1 VKVLNGHIICLQFF
15 LKECAFFAFITAVS
29 GLRTF
34 LTAKE
39 MQFLKASTKDL
50 EQVTN
55 PAPFDGPELNPSLH
69 TIVAHVN

>member
-1 VKVLNGHIICLQFF
+1 
-15 LKECAFFAFITAVS
+15 
-29 GLRTF
+29 
-34 LTAKE
+34 